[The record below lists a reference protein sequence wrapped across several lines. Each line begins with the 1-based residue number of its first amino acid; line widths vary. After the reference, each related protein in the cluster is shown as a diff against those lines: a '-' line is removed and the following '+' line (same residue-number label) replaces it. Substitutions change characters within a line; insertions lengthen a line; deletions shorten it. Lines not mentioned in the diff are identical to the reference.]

1 MLSELSKIV
10 EKIPKGLF
18 EVKFTDKN
26 SLNLAYIFDKM
37 QKYFTTFDLCSSK
50 TCCISIN
57 ERPPIF
63 SKYTRLFLLK
73 KS

>member
-1 MLSELSKIV
+1 MISELTKIV
-10 EKIPKGLF
+10 EKIPKGLS

-37 QKYFTTFDLCSSK
+37 HKYFTSFDLCSSK
-50 TCCISIN
+50 KCRTCIN

-73 KS
+73 QP